1 MAHDRGVTCSQ
12 CGASTPL
19 PEDLTTPTFSCTFCR
34 AVLETR
40 QYAGAQAVTADVLGA
55 HLRGVAADPQKAMQD
70 LRDGVRA
77 PVFEDENHATRAAAC
92 TACGAAI
99 AVPLNLRVHHVTCNA
114 CGKTHPVSQ
123 YVSDGERFELDM
135 QRQVA
140 GNEALRALAQ
150 TGVACTKCGGRNDVP
165 IDGTVQITCRFC
177 SQTILLSDHV
187 DAGAI
192 ARARL
197 KNAVSEMRDELRQ
210 REEES
215 RTAWRIGFAIVVVL
229 ALLGLGAAGAMG
241 LLD

>member
-19 PEDLTTPTFSCTFCR
+19 PEDLTAPTFSCSFCR

-40 QYAGAQAVTADVLGA
+40 QYAGAQAVTADVLTN
-55 HLRGVAADPQKAMQD
+55 HLEGLFADPQKAMQNI
-70 LRDGVRA
+70 REGVRA
-77 PVFEDENHATRAAAC
+77 PVFEDENQATRAAAC
-92 TACGAAI
+92 TACGAGI
-99 AVPLNLRVHHVTCNA
+99 AVPLNLRIHQVTCTA

-123 YVSDGERFELDM
+123 YISDAERFELDM

-140 GNEALRALAQ
+140 GNEALRKLAE
-150 TGVACTKCGGRNDVP
+150 TGVACTKCGGRNDAP
-165 IDGTVQITCRFC
+165 TDGTVQIACRFC
-177 SQTILLSDHV
+177 GQTILLSDHV

-197 KNAVSEMRDELRQ
+197 KNAVFEMRDEMRQ

-215 RTAWRIGFAIVVVL
+215 RTAWRIGFSIVLVL
-229 ALLGLGAAGAMG
+229 VLLGLGAAGAMG